1 MLFRIR
7 QFLLFCL
14 TLSFVTP
21 FSSAMCQDEDGI
33 QPVFSTGKKPFV
45 VLNVASVNRLKEE
58 AEFLFETAEY
68 PDAID
73 AVMDALEDNVNG
85 LQGLNWDQSAGVMV
99 FLDSVLPPSFEFVAY
114 LPVSSTDDFKAL
126 MESRQAVMREETGE
140 EGRFELIGQRGSF
153 QIRIENDYAFIQLP
167 VMNPDPAFER
177 ELPAPSGFSAALARQ
192 FDVALTLD
200 VEAIP
205 KPTRDLL
212 FGMLS
217 SMMLTQHQQRDDE
230 PDAAYGVRDAWQQRD
245 IAAVEM
251 LFKDT
256 QRVTFGVNVDREQ
269 RGADIDFVLDARD
282 ASDLLK
288 DIFLSSTKG
297 SYFTPIIDDQ
307 TPVSLSYSAVIADR
321 DKEHLADTV
330 EAAKAWVA
338 MQVEQND
345 LGAIPDESS
354 PLFHALTAIRDTIKS
369 GHLDVFAQ
377 FYKDSDDKLAV
388 VGGVRMEDGDAVAAG
403 LQDFLM
409 RIQGQEKIGEIEIGA
424 NQHAGVTFHRL
435 EFNKPDAGA
444 IELFG
449 SMPGITIG
457 CGARTAW
464 GCVGGDA
471 SFDTLK
477 NVMDALEAAYENPV
491 EREQP
496 ASVRLVVNF
505 TELKSLIDSAE
516 GAKREARAAEASPDS
531 SDGKPAA
538 RGAAEP
544 GSPKPAVADKSAK
557 DGGDGFR
564 PEAAPN
570 RRQQWQKRRDANNQ
584 IILDTLAEGE
594 DRIQADFRPTDK
606 GMRMR
611 LHLDLGFVRA
621 IGRVIGSRFVED

>member
-7 QFLLFCL
+7 QILFFSL
-14 TLSFVTP
+14 TLSFVAP
-21 FSSAMCQDEDGI
+21 FSTALCQDDAEI
-33 QPVFSTGKKPFV
+33 QPIFSTGKKPFV
-45 VLNVASVNRLKEE
+45 VLNVASVTRLKEE

-73 AVMDALEDNVNG
+73 SIMDALDDNVNG
-85 LQGLNWDQSAGVMV
+85 LQGLNWDQPAGIMV

-114 LPVSSTDDFKAL
+114 LPVSSTEDFKTL
-126 MESRQAVMREETGE
+126 MESRQGVMREEAGE
-140 EGRFELIGQRGSF
+140 EGRFELITQRRSLK
-153 QIRIENDYAFIQLP
+153 IRVQNDYAFIQLP
-167 VMNPDPAFER
+167 VMNSDPAFER

-192 FDVALTLD
+192 FDLALTLD

-245 IAAVEM
+245 IAAIQM
-251 LFKDT
+251 LFNDT
-256 QRVTFGVNVDREQ
+256 QRVTVGVNVDREQ
-269 RGADIDFVLDARD
+269 RGADIDLVLDARD

-338 MQVEQND
+338 LQVEQND

-354 PLFHALTAIRDTIKS
+354 PLFHALTAIRETIKN

-377 FYKDSDDKLAV
+377 FYKDADDKLAV
-388 VGGVRMEDGDAVAAG
+388 VGGVRMEDGESVAAG
-403 LQDFLM
+403 LQDLLM
-409 RIQGQEKIGEIEIGA
+409 RIQGQENIGEIEIGA

-444 IELFG
+444 MELLG
-449 SMPGITIG
+449 AGPGVTVG
-457 CGARTAW
+457 CGPRTAW
-464 GCVGGDA
+464 GCLGGDA

-477 NVMDALEAAYENPV
+477 TVMDTLEAAYENPV
-491 EREQP
+491 QREQP
-496 ASVRLVVNF
+496 AAVRLVVNF
-505 TELKSLIDSAE
+505 TELKSLIDGAE
-516 GAKREARAAEASPDS
+516 TANRESRQDDAAAESDS
-531 SDGKPAA
+531 KEPAMAEKP
-538 RGAAEP
+538 G
-544 GSPKPAVADKSAK
+544 K

-570 RRQQWQKRRDANNQ
+570 RRQQWQKRRAANNQ
-584 IILDTLAEGE
+584 MILETLAEGE
-594 DRIQADFRPTDK
+594 DRIQVDFRPTDK

-621 IGRVIGSRFVED
+621 IGRVIGSRFAED